1 MQADSPVRARGMLA
15 DLNGE
20 LALVVVNVDTP
31 DDGLIEHVRALGV
44 PVLAFGLERSM
55 GPLARALDA
64 GADDAISLGAPVTHL
79 VGRAAQLASQAS
91 GYRHQAS
98 GLAPDSPSG

>member
-1 MQADSPVRARGMLA
+1 MLA

-20 LALVVVNVDTP
+20 LALVVVNVDTS
-31 DDGLIEHVRALGV
+31 DEGLIEHVRGLGV
-44 PVLAFGLERSM
+44 PVLAFGGEGSS

-79 VGRAAQLASQAS
+79 TGRAAQLALQATGIRRQAS
-91 GYRHQAS
+91 GI
-98 GLAPDSPSG
+98 GPDGPPC